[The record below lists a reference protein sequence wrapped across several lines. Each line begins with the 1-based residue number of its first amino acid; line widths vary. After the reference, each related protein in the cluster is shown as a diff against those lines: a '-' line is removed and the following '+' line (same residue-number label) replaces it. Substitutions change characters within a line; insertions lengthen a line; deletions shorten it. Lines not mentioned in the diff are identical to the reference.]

1 MTFKLT
7 DISLNKPD
15 ESTKEAVKSAE
26 KRKKSADESLEEA
39 WERILAMK
47 NSDKDTERLLEVKH
61 AMESGEIGREP
72 VPEGKR
78 QGKFSKAEA
87 LRLWRVLDEMNAE
100 ERLRELVESMPDNYV
115 LVENKKELEV

>member
-1 MTFKLT
+1 MAFKLT
-7 DISLNKPD
+7 GISLNQPD

-47 NSDKDTERLLEVKH
+47 NSDKDTERLLEVKA

-87 LRLWRVLDEMNAE
+87 LRLYKVLSDK
-100 ERLRELVESMPDNYV
+100 RRDDILDRKSVV
-115 LVENKKELEV
+115 